1 LLDIAEEYINSFRP
15 FLMDVIFAW
24 SKGASFGEVCGMTEI
39 FEGSTIRWVS
49 GRGGAGLR
57 GAVLGWAGLG
67 GMQCVR
73 GVVWEARGASLPGV
87 GVFEGSFIRWV

>member
-1 LLDIAEEYINSFRP
+1 
-15 FLMDVIFAW
+15 M
-24 SKGASFGEVCGMTEI
+24 CGMTEI
-39 FEGSTIRWVS
+39 FEGSTIRWVGGWCWA
-49 GRGGAGLR
+49 GRGGAG
-57 GAVLGWAGLG
+57 LGWAGLG